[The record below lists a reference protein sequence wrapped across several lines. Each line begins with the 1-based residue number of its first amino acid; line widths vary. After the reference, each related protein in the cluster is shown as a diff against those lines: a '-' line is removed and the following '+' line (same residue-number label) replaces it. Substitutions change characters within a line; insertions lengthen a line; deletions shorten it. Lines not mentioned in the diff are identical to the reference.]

1 MTEVT
6 RCLQCGEP
14 LPVDGPAGVCP
25 TCVLRLGLE
34 TTAAGSARGKAPE
47 PAELA
52 ASFPQLEI
60 LELIGQGGMG
70 VVYKV
75 RQRSLDRIAAM
86 KVLSLEASADPA
98 FEERFAR
105 ESRTLAQLDHPNIVT
120 VFDCG
125 RVGSLFY
132 LVMEYVD
139 GVNLREALRDGALGP
154 ADSLEVI
161 RQLCDALQYAHDQG
175 VVHRDIKP
183 DNILLDG
190 RGRVQIADFGLAK
203 LLGRTPID
211 ISLTA
216 THQILGTYRYMAP
229 EQIER
234 PLSVDHRADI
244 YSLGVVLYELLT
256 GELPIGRFALP
267 SERGTIDA
275 GLDRVVLRA
284 LERDPA
290 RRYQHASEMK
300 TDVTSVSSD
309 EAKPGPAAAAP
320 PVFTLPFWAPT
331 SLFATGLSPAV
342 VDLVSDATSRGFVEV
357 YDDRVAFDFEVISIW
372 GPRSLRAVHIPLD
385 RVRSVEFTHSKL
397 RGKLV
402 QMQVHH
408 GPWMVQLPFRSKG
421 KVWFA
426 VGSKDEGEGFVAAVR
441 ESQVSAR

>member
-1 MTEVT
+1 MTEVS
-6 RCLQCGEP
+6 RCPHCGEP

-25 TCVLRLGLE
+25 ACVLRLGLE
-34 TTAAGSARGKAPE
+34 TNAAGFARGKAPE

-52 ASFPQLEI
+52 ASFPQFEI
-60 LELIGQGGMG
+60 LEVVGQGGMG
-70 VVYKV
+70 TVYKV
-75 RQRSLDRIAAM
+75 RQRSLDRLAAL
-86 KVLSLEASADPA
+86 KILSLDARADPA
-98 FEERFAR
+98 FEERFVR
-105 ESRTLAQLDHPNIVT
+105 ESRTLAQLNHPNIVT

-125 RVGSLFY
+125 KVGSLFY

-139 GVNLREALRDGALGP
+139 GVNLREALRSGALGP
-154 ADSLEVI
+154 ADSLEVV
-161 RQLCDALQYAHDQG
+161 RQICDALQYAHDQG

-183 DNILLDG
+183 ENILLDG

-216 THQILGTYRYMAP
+216 TNQILGTYRYMAP

-256 GELPIGRFALP
+256 GELPLGRFALP

-290 RRYQHASEMK
+290 RRYQQASELK
-300 TDVTSVSSD
+300 TDVTSGSSR
-309 EAKPGPAAAAP
+309 EPTPTPAAPAAP
-320 PVFTLPFWAPT
+320 VVTVPFFAPT
-331 SLFATGLSPAV
+331 SWIANS
-342 VDLVSDATSRGFVEV
+342 TSQGFVEL
-357 YDDRVAFDFEVISIW
+357 YDDRVAFDFEVVSTW

-385 RVRSVEFTHSKL
+385 RVRSVEFTHSWVK
-397 RGKLV
+397 GKFV
-402 QMQVHH
+402 QMRVEH
-408 GPWMVQLPFRSKG
+408 GPWMVQLPFTWESL
-421 KVWFA
+421 VWFA
-426 VGSKDEGEGFVAAVR
+426 VGSKEEGEGFVAAMR
-441 ESQVSAR
+441 ERLGKVTSPCL